1 MFILS
6 LCSILQ
12 FQDGEVP
19 EALLINVAYFCDHGG
34 LSAIREAF
42 QDADPTTLPFPIA
55 HHLINIVTQVKL
67 IAYPVFPSKIN
78 AWPCVH
84 RHSGLLISGLDPR
97 SRGLGSRPGR
107 VNVLCSWAKHRNW
120 AASLSTQEYKWVLEN
135 HYRNLMKCWG

>member
-1 MFILS
+1 MEIVVLFILS

-34 LSAIREAF
+34 LSVIREAF

-67 IAYPVFPSKIN
+67 IGYPVFPSKIN

-135 HYRNLMKCWG
+135 H